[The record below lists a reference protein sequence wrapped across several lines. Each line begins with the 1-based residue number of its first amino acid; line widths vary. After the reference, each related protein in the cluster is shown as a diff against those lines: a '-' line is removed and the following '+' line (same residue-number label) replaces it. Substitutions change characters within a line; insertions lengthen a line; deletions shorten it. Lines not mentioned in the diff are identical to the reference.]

1 MRLHVFYANQAFKHA
16 SQEHSVPAGRDKTL
30 RIRRGRVHWLYT
42 ARLRFHLPLP
52 TPPPLE
58 ERLRLLALLRR
69 LPAAGT
75 CNVST

>member
-1 MRLHVFYANQAFKHA
+1 MRLHVSYANQAFKPA

-42 ARLRFHLPLP
+42 ARLRFHLPPP
-52 TPPPLE
+52 TPPLE